1 MRNTTK
7 LTDDVNRI
15 FMSVLEYRTCRGFEL
30 CDQYFFIHVDDIY
43 DILTIIQHNTILQKN
58 N

>member
-7 LTDDVNRI
+7 LTDDVNSF
-15 FMSVLEYRTCRGFEL
+15 FMSVLEYRTFRGFEL
-30 CDQYFFIHVDDIY
+30 CDQYFFIHVGDIY